1 MIPRRSPA
9 PAVDAQ
15 SLLPPPAD
23 TQVWIDFDGT
33 ITQKDV
39 LDELIRGFAVDDSWK
54 LAEQQWQEGSIGSR
68 ECLSRQFAV
77 VRASD
82 EQLEQFLETIP
93 LDDGALTLI
102 WWLDR
107 ARVAFA

>member
-39 LDELIRGFAVDDSWK
+39 LDELIRRYAVDDSWQ
-54 LAEQQWQEGSIGSR
+54 LVEQQWQEGLIGSQ

-77 VRASD
+77 VRVSD
-82 EQLEQFLETIP
+82 AELERFLDTIP
-93 LDDGALTLI
+93 LDDGIFPMLRL
-102 WWLDR
+102 LDR
-107 ARVAFA
+107 FGVPY